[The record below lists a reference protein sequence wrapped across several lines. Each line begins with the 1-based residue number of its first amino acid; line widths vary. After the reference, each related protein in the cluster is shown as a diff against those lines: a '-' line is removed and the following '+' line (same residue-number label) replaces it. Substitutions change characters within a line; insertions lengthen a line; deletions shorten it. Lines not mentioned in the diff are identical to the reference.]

1 MVINPHNNINQ
12 LLLNF
17 PIPGFDANNI
27 LHWDMLHVS
36 SIMNI
41 AGGLGTLPQIPPLEK
56 HPYLQP
62 FLHPLNDNIN
72 ATGLMIGTFPPIT
85 YLCSQLNFADITF
98 NNQTFHAP
106 NIDFFHGNKGSL
118 WKYAPINLNLIQL
131 NPPLLQPGLIAN
143 ALNEAGIIYS
153 DIVKYTQR
161 KLNKK
166 NKYDASDDNLTS
178 IMPNID
184 LVHFLFQSDSINRLY
199 FTNASFFVGS
209 TNFFNR
215 QGLINLKAN
224 DAFSL
229 FIKSALDEGYRIE
242 IEDCNNQ
249 PNIWIGLD
257 EQPKPANVRTT
268 INNILNTKVLLR
280 LKLTK
285 DKKSKVYEICSCAS
299 PAAVNRNVHL
309 NPCCVQFG
317 ILNGVQGVNAAVGLL
332 EEVLRRFFDDELML
346 LAPYNK

>member
-17 PIPGFDANNI
+17 PILGFDATKI

-36 SIMNI
+36 SIMSI
-41 AGGLGTLPQIPPLEK
+41 AGGLGILPQIPPLEK

-62 FLHPLNDNIN
+62 FLHPLNNNIN

-85 YLCSQLNFADITF
+85 YLCSQLNFPNITY

-118 WKYAPINLNLIQL
+118 WKYAPINFHLIQL
-131 NPPLLQPGLIAN
+131 NPTVLQPALIAN

-161 KLNKK
+161 KLNR
-166 NKYDASDDNLTS
+166 NNEYDASDENLTS
-178 IMPNID
+178 IIPNVELI
-184 LVHFLFQSDSINRLY
+184 HFVFQSDSINRLY
-199 FTNASFFVGS
+199 FTNASFFVKS
-209 TNFFNR
+209 TSFFNN
-215 QGLINLKAN
+215 LSCINLKAN
-224 DAFSL
+224 DAFGL
-229 FIKSALDEGYRIE
+229 FIKSALDEGYKIE
-242 IEDCNNQ
+242 ITDPNNL
-249 PNIWIGLD
+249 PIVWISLD
-257 EQPKPANVRTT
+257 ENPKPALQRMA
-268 INNILNTKVLLR
+268 INNFLSTKVFLT

-299 PAAVNRNVHL
+299 PAAVNRNAHR

-317 ILNGVQGVNAAVGLL
+317 NINNVQGVNAAVGLL
-332 EEVLRRFFDDELML
+332 EEVLLCFFNDQLWQ
-346 LAPYNK
+346 LAQYNQ